1 MPTIRRT
8 IVAAK
13 PVSTVFAY
21 LADFANAEEWDA
33 GTVRCRRLQGDG
45 GVGTTYENVSSFRG
59 RETTLVYETL
69 ELVPDQR
76 LVLRGENK
84 TVISLDTLTF
94 DPAPEGTRVTYEAD
108 FTFKGLA
115 KLATPFVGRSL
126 QKLGDDAEQSMTAA
140 LARL

>member
-8 IVAAK
+8 VVAAK
-13 PVSTVFAY
+13 PVDTVFAY

-33 GTVRCRRLQGDG
+33 GTLSCRRLSGDG

-59 RETTLVYETL
+59 RKTTLVYEVM
-69 ELVPDQR
+69 ECVENER
-76 LVLRGENK
+76 LVLRGANK
-84 TVISLDTLTF
+84 TVTAVDTMTF
-94 DPAPEGTRVTYEAD
+94 DPAPDGTRVTYNAD

-115 KLATPFVGRSL
+115 ALLTPFLKKPLAT
-126 QKLGDDAEQSMTAA
+126 LGDEAEKSLAAA

>member
-8 IVAAK
+8 VVAAK
-13 PVSTVFAY
+13 PVDTVFAY

-33 GTVRCRRLQGDG
+33 GTLSCRRLSGDG

-59 RETTLVYETL
+59 RKTTLVYEVM
-69 ELVPDQR
+69 ECVENER
-76 LVLRGENK
+76 LVLHGANK
-84 TVISLDTLTF
+84 TVTAVDTMTF
-94 DPAPEGTRVTYEAD
+94 DPAPDGTRVTYNAD

-115 KLATPFVGRSL
+115 ALLTPFLKKPLAT
-126 QKLGDDAEQSMTAA
+126 LGDEAEKSLAAA